1 MESRKVA
8 VIASVAAVALALS
21 GCSTGNTEGASES
34 TAKNSTSPSASS
46 PPTTTPPPSESDK
59 YRPATAKGPAE
70 NVPIPKLPSAAKI
83 NSEEGAAAFTN
94 YYFDLINYT
103 VETTKTDPIKNV
115 TSHGCKLCA
124 EAIID
129 SADESASVGEWQV
142 GGEYKASV
150 IDSYISAPGKAIVT
164 ARFSAEPFKTY
175 LEPDSVVAEYSEV
188 KTTLSTFQLSFDS
201 SWSVEDL
208 LVEEE

>member
-1 MESRKVA
+1 
-8 VIASVAAVALALS
+8 
-21 GCSTGNTEGASES
+21 
-34 TAKNSTSPSASS
+34 
-46 PPTTTPPPSESDK
+46 
-59 YRPATAKGPAE
+59 
-70 NVPIPKLPSAAKI
+70 
-83 NSEEGAAAFTN
+83 

-115 TSHGCKLCA
+115 TSRGCKLCA

-208 LVEEE
+208 LV